1 VIGGDAITVD
11 TLDSYI
17 RTDRML
23 VATLGVRNLVVV
35 EAGDSIL
42 IADRERSKRFVG
54 SWVAKTKRPR
64 LCHKV

>member
-35 EAGDSIL
+35 EVGDSIL
-42 IADRERSKRFVG
+42 IADREKVQGVRGLVG
-54 SWVAKTKRPR
+54 REDRPR
-64 LCHKV
+64 LCHKA